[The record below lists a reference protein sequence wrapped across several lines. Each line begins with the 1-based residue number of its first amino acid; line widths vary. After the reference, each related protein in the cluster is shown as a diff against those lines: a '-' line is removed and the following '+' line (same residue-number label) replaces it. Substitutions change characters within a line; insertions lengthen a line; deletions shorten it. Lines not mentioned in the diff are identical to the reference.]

1 MKLNFFFFI
10 AALSTMNFNNINAQS
25 GTLVFSHD
33 QNGNL
38 TERKIQVLQQGG
50 SRLIRNLEKDSLLAV
65 QNDFKV
71 YPNPASSEL
80 TVEGELP
87 GKSKRGRV
95 IFLNTAGQEITSEV
109 YNDNERMIFLIF
121 SLLILLVILIILVAK
136 RNKTREDF
144 SSETKKEA
152 LSDQDYKCAICGKF
166 MDHWDRDFDHKNGN
180 RSDNKL
186 SNCRA
191 LHPKCHRRMH
201 ALGER

>member
-80 TVEGELP
+80 TVEGKLP
-87 GKSKRGRV
+87 GKSTSGKV
-95 IFLNTAGQEITSEV
+95 IFLNSAGQEITSDV
-109 YNDNERMIFLIF
+109 YNGGKKTFDVSHFANGIYVLQIVTSDKR
-121 SLLILLVILIILVAK
+121 SLSYKIIISK
-136 RNKTREDF
+136 
-144 SSETKKEA
+144 
-152 LSDQDYKCAICGKF
+152 
-166 MDHWDRDFDHKNGN
+166 
-180 RSDNKL
+180 
-186 SNCRA
+186 
-191 LHPKCHRRMH
+191 
-201 ALGER
+201 